1 MLVGTPVQESITV
14 IHSDD
19 QGFSDYAITLTCTY
33 TQESG
38 QWVGVCEELGTTAF
52 SDTLEHAQ
60 VELRE
65 AMELQLNEVER
76 LGYAREYLDKNQVT
90 VASIPTN
97 RQTGFTFASVKQ
109 TGLGSAG
116 LRMLM
121 NRK

>member
-14 IHSDD
+14 VHSDD
-19 QGFSDYAITLTCTY
+19 QGSSDYAIMLTCTY

-38 QWVGVCEELGTTAF
+38 QWVGVCEELGTSAF

-76 LGYAREYLDKNQVT
+76 LGYAREYLDKNQVPI
-90 VASIPTN
+90 ASIPTN
-97 RQTGFTFASVKQ
+97 RQTGFTLV
-109 TGLGSAG
+109 TAG
-116 LRMLM
+116 RFEH
-121 NRK
+121 NRS

>member
-19 QGFSDYAITLTCTY
+19 QGSSDYAITLTCTY

-38 QWVGVCEELGTTAF
+38 QWVGVCEELGTSAF

-65 AMELQLNEVER
+65 AMDLQLNEVER
-76 LGYAREYLDKNQVT
+76 LGYAREYLDKNQVP
-90 VASIPTN
+90 VASILTN
-97 RQTGFTFASVKQ
+97 RQTGFTLA
-109 TGLGSAG
+109 TAG
-116 LRMLM
+116 RLEH
-121 NRK
+121 NRA